1 MRHLNVRVRW
11 VAFFTL
17 VVAKVHAQSPEDE
30 AQRLFEEGRD
40 LLVAGDSANACPKLE
55 ESQRLDPANGTLL
68 ALAMCHEA
76 EGKLASAW
84 REFTQVAEFAERDGQ
99 VDRQLWATQH
109 AAELRARLSTIELR
123 VPKDVRELQNLVV
136 TLNDVQLPP
145 EEWDV
150 AAPIDGGDHH
160 IAIRADGHAQWTR
173 TVTIAKEREQRV
185 VVVPL
190 LRPDE
195 SAPKPAVG
203 SPANLDSA
211 SSNALDGKELTTLQW
226 AGVASAGVGVA
237 AWIAGGVTLYMALDK
252 KEEALECEHRCR
264 YNMQGEAMRYGNWST
279 GFAIGGA
286 AAVLA
291 GAGLY
296 FFGQAPSFGDSRAFV
311 DIDVQPTSAAVT
323 IRGVL

>member
-1 MRHLNVRVRW
+1 VRHLNVGARCLAF
-11 VAFFTL
+11 VAL
-17 VVAKVHAQSPEDE
+17 AAAPAYAQSPQEE
-30 AQRLFEEGRD
+30 AERLFEEGRD
-40 LLVAGDSANACPKLE
+40 LLVAGDSAAACPKLE

-84 REFTQVAEFAERDGQ
+84 REFTQVAEFAARDGQ
-99 VDRQLWATQH
+99 TDRQLWATQH
-109 AAELRARLSTIELR
+109 AAELRSRLSTIELR
-123 VPKDVRELQNLVV
+123 VPKDVRELPNLVV
-136 TLNDVQLPP
+136 TLNDEQLSTDA
-145 EEWDV
+145 WDV
-150 AAPIDGGDHH
+150 ASPVDGGDYY
-160 IAIRADGHAQWTR
+160 ITIRADGYAEWNR
-173 TVTIAKEREQRV
+173 SVSIAKEGEQRV

-190 LRPDE
+190 LRSDE
-195 SAPKPAVG
+195 SDSSSTAVG
-203 SPANLDSA
+203 AVGVRPASEPM
-211 SSNALDGKELTTLQW
+211 SVDGLTTLQW

-252 KEEALECEHRCR
+252 KDKALGCEHLCR
-264 YNMQGEAMRYGNWST
+264 YNLQGEAMRYGNWST

-296 FFGQAPSFGDSRAFV
+296 FFGQSPTIGDSQAMV
-311 DIDVQPTSAAVT
+311 DIDVQPTSASLT